1 MQSHFIK
8 EYLLKAA
15 LEKAGIKSITAPYAD
30 ARFLAN
36 KIAENLGEA
45 GRVSDRTLVRCFED
59 KEKWTDTWGYLAAFV
74 LEKGGAFQD
83 LQPTDKSGRQFLIR
97 TCLEEYKTS
106 LETEIQE
113 TTKSIEELDPVEIES
128 APRRN
133 FIKNG
138 LYVGLGAIAGTGLLS
153 SYQHFIKNAA
163 LPPLNM
169 LIQSHPGNELFRGLI
184 SKWVDLLKTN
194 SNGRI
199 DIRPRSLNEEEK
211 ERKESLLQRLILGM
225 DFNEES
231 FDLYCSVN
239 YHDEP
244 DNSSLNFYGS
254 VPFGMTS
261 QEFNAWYLHEGK
273 QLLYEYKD
281 AYKTYLFGNSGEQMG
296 GWFLK
301 PIKELSDLDNMTV
314 RMHGL
319 GANVLQRSANRVKVF
334 RTFLDAKGF
343 VQKIK
348 ADNGIPSQYAI
359 EYMNAHADQV
369 LNYPNLLEVLAEE
382 GFNHQQLYL
391 YEKGWH
397 ERGSLWTIKMNRAIY
412 ELLKADKELLTI
424 FNYTTQDMHY
434 QITQAFEN
442 ASRVAMSKWKQEPD
456 SMPFEIKKF
465 PRQIGER
472 FLQETSQL
480 LNEKYSG
487 NKIYHSYAAFHKNWA
502 GIDLKNGQFLKAYL
516 WEELF
521 ESST

>member
-74 LEKGGAFQD
+74 LEKGDVFQD

-97 TCLEEYKTS
+97 TCLEEYKAS
-106 LETEIQE
+106 LEEQIQH
-113 TTKSIEELDPVEIES
+113 TTTNIGNIDSEEIENTIP
-128 APRRN
+128 PRRD
-133 FIKNG
+133 FIKKG
-138 LYVGLGAIAGTGLLS
+138 LYVGAGALAGTSLLS
-153 SYQHFIKNAA
+153 TYQHFFKNAA

-169 LIQSHPGNELFRGLI
+169 LVQSHPGNELFRGFI
-184 SKWVDLLKTN
+184 DKWAALLKKN
-194 SNGRI
+194 SNGRL
-199 DIRPRSLNEEEK
+199 DIRPRSLNEAEK
-211 ERKESLLQRLILGM
+211 ERKESLLQRLILGK
-225 DFNEES
+225 DFSEAP

-261 QEFNAWYLHEGK
+261 QEFDAWYLHEGE
-273 QLLYEYKD
+273 QLLNEYKD
-281 AYKTYLFGNSGEQMG
+281 VYKTFLFGNSGEQMG
-296 GWFLK
+296 GWFFK
-301 PIKELSDLDNMTV
+301 PIKVVSDLDNMTI

-343 VQKIK
+343 VKKIK
-348 ADNGIPSQYAI
+348 ADNGNPSQYAI
-359 EYMNAHADQV
+359 EYMNAHSDQT
-369 LNYPNLLEVLAEE
+369 LNYPNLLEELASE
-382 GFNHQQLYL
+382 GFTHKELLL

-412 ELLKADKELLTI
+412 ETLKSNKELLTI
-424 FNYTTQDMHY
+424 FNYTTREMHY

-442 ASRVAMSKWKQEPD
+442 ASRVALSKWKAKPD
-456 SMPFEIKKF
+456 SLPFQIKKF
-465 PRQIGER
+465 PRPVGER
-472 FLQETSQL
+472 FLQETADL
-480 LNEKYSG
+480 LKEKYSE
-487 NKIYHSYAAFHKNWA
+487 NKIYQSYTAFHKNWS
-502 GIDLKNGQFLKAYL
+502 GIDLKNGQFLNAYL

-521 ESST
+521 DE